1 MVPDIA
7 RVRVVENASR
17 KEVEEMNNAFATLR
31 DIDSLETDC
40 KVARQ
45 KMQPFATNCQTRE
58 SMIGIVGLRN
68 AYHLG
73 KVIYGFRKLHDNIER
88 IPGTKKIT
96 WTVYVENELRI
107 AVGKANRLLM
117 VFDILAKYP
126 RFFTCNIYHSQ
137 LAIAGRILL
146 EYLSGNPEQAAFWKG
161 KD

>member
-1 MVPDIA
+1 
-7 RVRVVENASR
+7 
-17 KEVEEMNNAFATLR
+17 
-31 DIDSLETDC
+31 
-40 KVARQ
+40 
-45 KMQPFATNCQTRE
+45 
-58 SMIGIVGLRN
+58 MIGIVGLRN
-68 AYHLG
+68 AYDLG
-73 KVIYGFRKLHDNIER
+73 KVIYGFRMLHNNIEK

-146 EYLSGNPEQAAFWKG
+146 EYLSGNPEQAAFWNG